1 MIRMTCD
8 SRLLASAG
16 LGALL
21 LGATPASAQETSDPA
36 AAAAAAGKPVI
47 GAYGFDT
54 QGMDR
59 TVLAGDDFY
68 AYANGEWAKVTAI
81 QAEQTHYR
89 LFTELAALWQPRTR
103 HSLVA
108 ANNEPNSKIVAP
120 SYAFMDTAT

>member
-59 TVLAGDDFY
+59 TVLPGDDFY
-68 AYANGEWAKVTAI
+68 AYAKGAWAQDRKTV
-81 QAEQTHYR
+81 QPGKSVSGR
-89 LFTELAALWQPRTR
+89 LDHGGRR
-103 HSLVA
+103 HI
-108 ANNEPNSKIVAP
+108 KQKK
-120 SYAFMDTAT
+120 